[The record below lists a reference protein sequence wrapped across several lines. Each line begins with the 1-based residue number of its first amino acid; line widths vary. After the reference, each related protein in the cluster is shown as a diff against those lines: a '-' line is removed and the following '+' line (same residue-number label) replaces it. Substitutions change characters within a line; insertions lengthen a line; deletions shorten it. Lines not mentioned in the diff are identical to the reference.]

1 MKKGYWLL
9 LFLLFCNGLQ
19 AQQYMIRYNVAGED
33 ITYLRVRK
41 PGDTTVVSMVDLS
54 KTKRVNLQLIN
65 SANSYR
71 REIKYVIREEEPESV
86 IIPGMGSN
94 ALKNIS
100 SGLAELDFKGL
111 KMEDIFKKSD
121 NKNFEILTET
131 SEQKTIKQEF
141 TARYNDFLTMYS
153 KWRQAVISFEQN
165 SEQLWRDL
173 AGLRYTLEYPA
184 EEIRQTARTK
194 MKTVF
199 PYADESVM
207 FPSINSSSVLQREAA
222 DAKNSFAELTKIYLS
237 FKDVQLQSNEAT
249 ALMKEAFEKMS
260 LINSGITT
268 VGGKNIEDIIARINN
283 LFRQIISDNYS
294 YLTPLEI
301 NRKTMITEI
310 RFTPIIDSATS
321 LAINLKP
328 QDTIKKWIPIYKKE
342 PLRFRNTFGFSFVSF
357 AENRWHYYVTPDSII
372 ARESADQFQPVIV
385 TYLHF
390 YSPKDKGFR
399 WGGSFGAGLPV
410 GGDNTKLNLMLGV
423 STFLGKGDPVCIT
436 AGISGTQVKKLSGLK
451 VGDKVNAAELS
462 DRNYSSFYRVGYFI
476 SLSFNPGGLNLNN

>member
-1 MKKGYWLL
+1 MKAIMVFVML
-9 LFLLFCNGLQ
+9 LFFVPFIR
-19 AQQYMIRYNVAGED
+19 AQQYIIRYNVAGED
-33 ITYLRVRK
+33 IKYLRVRK
-41 PGDTTVVSMVDLS
+41 PGDTAAVTMVDLS
-54 KTKRVNLQLIN
+54 KTKRVNLHLIN

-71 REIKYVIREEEPESV
+71 REIKYVIREEQPETV

-94 ALKNIS
+94 PVKNIS
-100 SGLAELDFKGL
+100 SGLAELDLKPL
-111 KMEDIFKKSD
+111 KMDDIFKRTDDKS
-121 NKNFEILTET
+121 FEILTET
-131 SEQKTIKQEF
+131 SAQKTAKQEF
-141 TARYNDFLTMYS
+141 AIRYNDFLTMYS
-153 KWRQAVISFEQN
+153 KWRQAVIAFEQN

-173 AGLRYTLEYPA
+173 AGLRYTMEYPA

-199 PYADESVM
+199 PYAEESVM
-207 FPSINSSSVLQREAA
+207 QPSINSSSLFQREAT
-222 DAKNSFAELTKIYLS
+222 DAKNSFAELAKIYLS

-249 ALMKEAFEKMS
+249 ALMKEAFEKMN
-260 LINSGITT
+260 LINSGIAS
-268 VGGKNIEDIIARINN
+268 VGGKSIEDIIARINN

-301 NRKTMITEI
+301 NRKTIMTEI
-310 RFTPIIDSATS
+310 RFTPVIDSATS
-321 LAINLKP
+321 VAINLKP

-390 YSPKDKGFR
+390 YAPKDKGFR

-410 GGDNTKLNLMLGV
+410 GGDNTKLNLMLGL
-423 STFLGKGDPVCIT
+423 STFLGKSDPVCIT
-436 AGISGTQVKKLSGLK
+436 AGVSGAQVKKLSGVK
-451 VGDKVNAAELS
+451 YGDKVNLS
-462 DRNYSSFYRVGYFI
+462 VLTNNNYTSVYRVGYFL
-476 SLSFNPGGLNLNN
+476 SLSFNYASLNLKD